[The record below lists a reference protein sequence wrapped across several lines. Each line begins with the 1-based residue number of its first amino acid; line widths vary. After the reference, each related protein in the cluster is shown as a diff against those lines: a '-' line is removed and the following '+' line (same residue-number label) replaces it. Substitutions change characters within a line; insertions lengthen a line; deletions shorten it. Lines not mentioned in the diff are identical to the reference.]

1 MPKRPNKIPQSKG
14 DNLRSGFST
23 GTKTRHLNGQVSAPE
38 DGYNVLKGSRVD
50 EPSGKVTTE
59 EKI

>member
-1 MPKRPNKIPQSKG
+1 MIPQSKG
-14 DNLRSGFST
+14 DNLRRCFST
-23 GTKTRHLNGQVSAPE
+23 GTKTRHLNGQVPAPE